1 MTVKPARIS
10 FYKLPEKEFSFKLI
24 CIILLHVM
32 SDKNNSSVALFC
44 VVFGAIIL
52 SVFAMNINRIKEV
65 LEETHFVESVFGNSE
80 KEIAGKG
87 NEPKEVEVKSEIEFE
102 VQEPVTPE
110 NVTRPLQP
118 AEDNF
123 SIDITTVSESTGNED
138 VLPVQ
143 PENPDAAE
151 LNPDNQLPHQVPEN
165 VAELTPDVPE
175 KPEAAPVSMRD
186 ISLYFMYIDSTG
198 NLIRKETKRS
208 IPSTNSPLTATLQSL
223 LEGTSTEEESKGYIS
238 LIPEGTVL
246 LSASVKNKI
255 AYLNFND
262 SFQWNK
268 YGVEGY
274 FGQLIQIVYTA
285 TSFSTVDSVQF
296 LIEGMKQDYL
306 GSEGVWIGSPLSRA
320 SLK

>member
-1 MTVKPARIS
+1 M
-10 FYKLPEKEFSFKLI
+10 I
-24 CIILLHVM
+24 CIIILCAM

-52 SVFAMNINRIKEV
+52 SVFAMNLNRIKEV
-65 LEETHFVESVFGNSE
+65 LEETHFVESVFGRPE
-80 KEIAGKG
+80 KETAKKQE
-87 NEPKEVEVKSEIEFE
+87 EPKEVEVKNEIDFA
-102 VQEPVTPE
+102 VQEPVASE

-118 AEDNF
+118 EENNF

-138 VLPVQ
+138 ANTIAPAFQPDVPAIATRTDNKLPLQ
-143 PENPDAAE
+143 PE
-151 LNPDNQLPHQVPEN
+151 EN
-165 VAELTPDVPE
+165 VAEPE
-175 KPEAAPVSMRD
+175 TKDSDKPEPARTEMRD
-186 ISLYFMYIDSTG
+186 YSLYFMYIDSTG
-198 NLIRKETKRS
+198 NLIRKETHRA
-208 IPSTNSPLTATLQSL
+208 IPATSSPLTATLQTL
-223 LEGTSTEEESKGYIS
+223 LAGTSTEEESKGYIS
-238 LIPEGTVL
+238 LIPEGTML
-246 LSASVKNKI
+246 LSASIKNKV

-262 SFQWNK
+262 AFQWNK

-285 TSFSTVDSVQF
+285 TSFDSVDSVQF

>member
-1 MTVKPARIS
+1 M
-10 FYKLPEKEFSFKLI
+10 I
-24 CIILLHVM
+24 CIILLIVM

-65 LEETHFVESVFGNSE
+65 LEETHFVESVFGNPE
-80 KEIAGKG
+80 KEIAGKE

-118 AEDNF
+118 VEDNF

-138 VLPVQ
+138 ILPVQ
-143 PENPDAAE
+143 PVEPDSAE
-151 LNPDNQLPHQVPEN
+151 IKPDNQLPFEVPEN
-165 VAELTPDVPE
+165 LAALSPDAPE
-175 KPEAAPVSMRD
+175 KPEETPVSTRN

-198 NLIRKETKRS
+198 NLIRKETSRT
-208 IPSTNSPLTATLQSL
+208 IPSTNSPLTATLQTL
-223 LEGTSTEEESKGYIS
+223 LAGTSTEEESKGYIS

-246 LSASVKNKI
+246 LSASVKNKV

-285 TSFSTVDSVQF
+285 TSFGTVDSVQF

-320 SLK
+320 SFK

>member
-1 MTVKPARIS
+1 
-10 FYKLPEKEFSFKLI
+10 
-24 CIILLHVM
+24 M

-52 SVFAMNINRIKEV
+52 SVFAMNLNRIKEV
-65 LEETHFVESVFGNSE
+65 LEETHFVESVFGKPE
-80 KEIAGKG
+80 KETAKKQ
-87 NEPKEVEVKSEIEFE
+87 EPPKEVEVKEEIDFA
-102 VQEPVTPE
+102 VQEPVVSE

-118 AEDNF
+118 EENNF

-138 VLPVQ
+138 TISLQ
-143 PENPDAAE
+143 PAFQPDV
-151 LNPDNQLPHQVPEN
+151 PDITAKNENQLPF
-165 VAELTPDVPE
+165 
-175 KPEAAPVSMRD
+175 KPEESATETTAKSDSQPEPEQTAMKD
-186 ISLYFMYIDSTG
+186 ISLYFMYIDATG
-198 NLIRKETKRS
+198 NLIRKETVRS
-208 IPSTNSPLTATLQSL
+208 IPSTNSILTATLQAL
-223 LEGTSTEEESKGYIS
+223 LAGTTTAEESKGYIS
-238 LIPEGTVL
+238 LIPDGTVL
-246 LSASVKNKI
+246 LSASVKNKV

-262 SFQWNK
+262 AFQWNK

-320 SLK
+320 SFK